1 MTDRRP
7 ARPEEASDAHGEEAE
22 ISKQDALRETGIS
35 YGQFYRWKRIGLIP
49 ESWFRRRATF
59 TGQETFLP
67 REKLLERIRRIQG
80 LKDRHSLEDIARMLS
95 PDVVSRSYSPAEVES
110 MTWISERARS
120 LLPDGGTDRELS
132 FLDLLCLMLIEHL
145 LGEDALADRQIGMVA
160 DTLCR
165 RLDDVDSGG
174 AERRLTLLLKEGMAS
189 AALHSGTCVFDEG
202 TQVLT
207 SISIDSLI
215 EELKL
220 RLRGLAA

>member
-1 MTDRRP
+1 MTDRHP
-7 ARPEEASDAHGEEAE
+7 APPEETSGAHGEEAE
-22 ISKQDALRETGIS
+22 ISKQDALRESGIS

-67 REKLLERIRRIQG
+67 RAKLLERIRRIQG

-110 MTWISERARS
+110 MAWISQRARS
-120 LLPDGGTDRELS
+120 LLPEGGTEGDLR
-132 FLDLLCLMLIEHL
+132 FLDLLCLTLIEHL
-145 LGEDALADRQIGMVA
+145 LREESVADHQIGVAA
-160 DTLCR
+160 DTLCTR
-165 RLDDVDSGG
+165 FGDVDSGG
-174 AERRLTLLLKEGMAS
+174 AERRLTLVSKEGVTS
-189 AALHSGTCVFDEG
+189 AALHSGACAFDEG

-207 SISIDSLI
+207 SISIDSLV
-215 EELKL
+215 EQLKL